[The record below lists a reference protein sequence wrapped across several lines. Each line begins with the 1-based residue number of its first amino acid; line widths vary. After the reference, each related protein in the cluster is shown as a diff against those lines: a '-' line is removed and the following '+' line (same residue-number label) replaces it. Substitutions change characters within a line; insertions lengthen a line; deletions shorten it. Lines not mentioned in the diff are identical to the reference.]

1 MVDRLLLKMP
11 VRLGPMAN
19 GVASPANALK
29 SRRGDRSTRCVRAR
43 VLTRRIQ
50 IAAEDSRLYTRTDR
64 WDEAGSGNLS
74 ELASDVSEK
83 EGQFRLFSSSLFQV
97 SSKRF

>member
-11 VRLGPMAN
+11 VRLGPMAFT
-19 GVASPANALK
+19 
-29 SRRGDRSTRCVRAR
+29 RRGACPHAQD
-43 VLTRRIQ
+43 Q

-64 WDEAGSGNLS
+64 SDEAGSGNLS
-74 ELASDVSEK
+74 ELALDVSEK
-83 EGQFRLFSSSLFQV
+83 EGEFRLFSSSLFQV